1 MKFAATLMSL
11 GLTLSSLSA
20 YAQSGEQKP
29 DASAQVPAAIQA
41 GSPSA
46 IAASATPAEAT
57 PAGSAMPVP
66 ATPDPTPAATAPAD
80 AAGSALS
87 VPATPSATTAPAID
101 ATAVPTA
108 TVQAATVQAPSV
120 PAPASTTPASAPTT
134 EPASVGAT
142 ADAKPAAG
150 APVPTLDLDPNYILG
165 TDDAIMVHVWKE
177 PTISGSL
184 VIRPD
189 GRISLPL
196 VGDMPAA
203 GMTPMALAAEIQDG
217 LKKFINDPS
226 VTVTVTAVNSRKIFF
241 IGEVLRSGP
250 VPLTRSM
257 TMLQAISA
265 AGGLSPY
272 ANKKKIYILREEKG
286 KQVKIPFDYSKAL
299 KEGNQQGVELK
310 PGDTIVVP

>member
-1 MKFAATLMSL
+1 MKLAATLLSI
-11 GLTLSSLSA
+11 GLATSSLA
-20 YAQSGEQKP
+20 AHAQTGDQKP
-29 DASAQVPAAIQA
+29 DAPAQAPATVPAGTATAPVVAPAPVDTTTA
-41 GSPSA
+41 GA
-46 IAASATPAEAT
+46 AAAS
-57 PAGSAMPVP
+57 
-66 ATPDPTPAATAPAD
+66 PTPAAPDTA
-80 AAGSALS
+80 AAGSA
-87 VPATPSATTAPAID
+87 VTPVVAAAQEPKPAAAAPATP
-101 ATAVPTA
+101 V
-108 TVQAATVQAPSV
+108 VAA
-120 PAPASTTPASAPTT
+120 PAPASATVAPEVPVASAD
-134 EPASVGAT
+134 V
-142 ADAKPAAG
+142 
-150 APVPTLDLDPNYILG
+150 DPNYILG

-196 VGDMPAA
+196 VGDLPAS

-241 IGEVLRSGP
+241 IGEVVRSGP
-250 VPLTRSM
+250 VPLTRAM

-265 AGGLSPY
+265 AGGLTPY
-272 ANKKKIYILREEKG
+272 ANKKKMYILREEKG
-286 KQVKIPFDYSKAL
+286 KQEKIPFDYAKAL